1 MYLRPSIRQVA
12 KAGDFFA
19 FSSSANPSMLKLNE
33 STVPYAALGNIP
45 IGNKVKVIFPQ
56 ALDLFQWECSGAY
69 RWSIVVFTWEWY
81 QVVGP
86 SQRLLFPVSSLDS
99 YDAAMI
105 DAEESIG
112 SSHRDGHHSTTPSV
126 QRQGSLKLAI

>member
-69 RWSIVVFTWEWY
+69 RWSIVVFTWEW
-81 QVVGP
+81 
-86 SQRLLFPVSSLDS
+86 
-99 YDAAMI
+99 
-105 DAEESIG
+105 
-112 SSHRDGHHSTTPSV
+112 
-126 QRQGSLKLAI
+126 